1 MVYKASVPKR
11 DITAIIHIKRSQNG
25 RMFAKM
31 TKKSCKDLC
40 PVIPIAWTH
49 LIKFPRQVFCAPE
62 CSAQLCIRFLSIP
75 FARRHSFKHRLFRH
89 KSSFASSKTG
99 CILNASRKDVLHKLW
114 LSQNQRICH
123 RSAYIPSYTFTQR
136 SKNSVSCTRPR
147 ASSAAATIPIH
158 SFTYSRVQPCFSQ
171 YLAMYFSASSF
182 SSLSSRRK

>member
-1 MVYKASVPKR
+1 
-11 DITAIIHIKRSQNG
+11 
-25 RMFAKM
+25 MFAKM
-31 TKKSCKDLC
+31 TKKTRKDLC
-40 PVIPIAWTH
+40 PVILIARTR

-62 CSAQLCIRFLSIP
+62 CSLSSASGFSPYHSPADIRSNIDFSDTRAPLLHENGIH
-75 FARRHSFKHRLFRH
+75 HSMHPVKT
-89 KSSFASSKTG
+89 SFTN
-99 CILNASRKDVLHKLW
+99 LN

-123 RSAYIPSYTFTQR
+123 RSVYIPSYTFTQR

-147 ASSAAATIPIH
+147 ASSAAATMPIH